1 MSLKR
6 REFLYFMG
14 ATVGTLGTSCR
25 GNSLLPGPAP
35 SPALGTSG
43 LKFQPVTVPLPLLF
57 QDLSATEQ
65 QAQFSTYT
73 VVDDLVLPEGY
84 TYDLVASWGDPVGNS
99 RFGYN
104 NDYVSLVETRPGEG
118 FLTVNFEYSGGQ
130 TWLETYPLVVGEPLN
145 LEGLIAAAR
154 PTNGALTLAQIE
166 ADPDRKVAATRLARE
181 LLLDQGM
188 GVISVR
194 READGRWVRTF
205 SEADRRISG
214 ISGLEADRY
223 LATTGPA
230 AAIFRKS
237 DRLGYDDGLG
247 DRIMGTM
254 QNCSGGTTPW
264 GTVLSAEENFQSE
277 VIEFVW
283 SDGSAIDPQQQP
295 FYVTEQGAGSSGTI
309 FGLAGNKYGWVVE
322 VDPRNPEDYGTKHTW
337 LGRYRH
343 EALAVWAV
351 AGEPLAVYSGCDRRG
366 GHIYKFLSQN
376 PVKTPTDPANS
387 ALFQTGMLYG
397 AKFEPDGTGTWIP
410 LAPDTPVNP
419 LRPSVVLGEQGTANG
434 TVLLPNPNPQ
444 SPSYAAIE
452 DDRQAEVYQ
461 QSFATLGDLYLG
473 KTPAEKQGVILID
486 AHYAANAAGI
496 TATARPEDTQLDPQT
511 GTLYIAF
518 TSGFPS
524 EEGGPD
530 RRIFK
535 GPQGETPY
543 DAGWIMKLQ
552 ELDNNPGSLSFRWEM
567 FALGGSPDQ
576 GGAGFANP
584 DNLEVDGQGNL
595 WVITDMSSGALNQD
609 QGAVGR
615 YGNNAAWIIPTQGDR
630 AGEAIP
636 FAIGPM
642 ECEICGIWMTADQ
655 KTLFLAPQHPG
666 ENHGMRRGGAIES
679 RSISLTTTTGETFVQ
694 NRSVPLGSNWP
705 GKGETDPPK
714 PSVVAVRR
722 LDGGT
727 IV

>member
-1 MSLKR
+1 
-6 REFLYFMG
+6 MG
-14 ATVGTLGTSCR
+14 ATVSALGTSCW
-25 GNSLLPGPAP
+25 GKPGFPGANSSPEIRTPGV
-35 SPALGTSG
+35 
-43 LKFQPVTVPLPLLF
+43 KFQPVSVPLPLSLH
-57 QDLSATEQ
+57 DLGGAAQAEQ
-65 QAQFSTYT
+65 FRTYT
-73 VVDDLVLPEGY
+73 VMDDLVLPEGY

-118 FLTVNFEYSGGQ
+118 FLTVNFESSGSK
-130 TWLETYPLVVGEPLN
+130 TWLDTYPLVLGKALN

-166 ADPDRKVAATRLARE
+166 ADTDRQTAATHLARE
-181 LLLDQGM
+181 LLIDQGI
-188 GVISVR
+188 GIISVR
-194 READGRWVRTF
+194 REVDGRWVRTF
-205 SEADRRISG
+205 SPADRRISG
-214 ISGLEADRY
+214 LSGLENDRY
-223 LATTGPA
+223 LTATGPA
-230 AAIFRKS
+230 TAIFRQA

-254 QNCSGGTTPW
+254 QNCAGGTTPW

-295 FYVTEQGAGSSGTI
+295 FYVTEQGAGSCGVI
-309 FGLAGNKYGWVVE
+309 FGLAGNKYGWMVE

-343 EALAVWAV
+343 EALAVWALE
-351 AGEPLAVYSGCDRRG
+351 GKPLAVYSGCDRRG
-366 GHIYKFLSQN
+366 GHLYKFVSQDIVQN
-376 PVKTPTDPANS
+376 PTDPANS
-387 ALFQTGMLYG
+387 KLFQTGMLYG
-397 AKFEPDGTGTWIP
+397 AKFEPDGTGTWIA

-419 LRPSVVLGEQGTANG
+419 LRPSVVLGEQGVPNG
-434 TVLLPNPNPQ
+434 TVLLPNPNRQ
-444 SPSYAAIE
+444 APSYAAIE

-461 QSFATLGDLYLG
+461 QSFATLGDLYVG
-473 KTPAEKQGVILID
+473 NTPADQQGVILID
-486 AHYAANAAGI
+486 AHYAANAAGVS
-496 TATARPEDTQLDPQT
+496 ATARPEDTQLDPQT

-518 TSGFPS
+518 TSGFPGN
-524 EEGGPD
+524 EGGPD

-552 ELDNNPGSLSFRWEM
+552 DLDNNPGSLSFRWEM

-584 DNLEVDGQGNL
+584 DNLEVDGQGNV
-595 WVITDMSSGALNQD
+595 WVITDMSSGALNQG
-609 QGAVGR
+609 QGTVGR
-615 YGNNAAWIIPTQGDR
+615 YGNNSAWIIPTQGDR

-636 FAIGPM
+636 FALGPM

-666 ENHGMRRGGAIES
+666 ETHGMRASENRQITM
-679 RSISLTTTTGETFVQ
+679 TTTTGETFVQ
-694 NRSVPLGSNWP
+694 TRSVPLGSNWP